1 MLYTNLES
9 VIRET
14 KHWPNKKMLT
24 CWVSDSDGTQ
34 YQADILPEEV
44 ALIKLMRTFKLSK
57 SEFADLAEAINNFGD
72 ARYNEGVD
80 DEQQSNGGAEY

>member
-9 VIRET
+9 VIGET
-14 KHWPNKKMLT
+14 THWPDKKMLT

-34 YQADILPEEV
+34 YQADLLPEEFK
-44 ALIKLMRTFKLSK
+44 LIKLLRTLKLSK
-57 SEFADLAEAINNFGD
+57 SEFADLADAISDFGD

-80 DEQQSNGGAEY
+80 DVEYKL